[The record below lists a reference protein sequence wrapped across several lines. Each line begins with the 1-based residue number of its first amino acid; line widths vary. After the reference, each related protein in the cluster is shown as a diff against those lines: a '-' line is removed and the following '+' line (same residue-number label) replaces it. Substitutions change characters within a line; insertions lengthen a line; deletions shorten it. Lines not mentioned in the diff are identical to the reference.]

1 MSIASQLTALEGN
14 ISDAYNMVAQ
24 RGGTVPARK
33 NMENLDDAI
42 ATIPSGGG
50 QPSGIPRAVNSSG
63 VYGKPTSS
71 YSFSLPS
78 GATSLEAWALY
89 YAFYSSLNLT
99 SVDMGSLTEITTPN
113 AAYNAFYAC
122 AEITSVDLGSLET
135 VSGVAALQN
144 AFYSCNKLVNLDLSS
159 LTTVSNVNAMN
170 SCFASCK
177 SLTTLDLSSLT
188 TVSDTSAMSSCFS
201 SCISITTV
209 NLSSLTTISGDNALN
224 NAFGYNYSLS
234 TVNFNSLSVLTGS
247 SALSNTFR
255 NCRSLTSLSF
265 PSLTTSSFGSYTN
278 QFSNM
283 LKSCSGVT
291 VHFPAAIQSTISGW
305 TDVTKGFGGT
315 NTTVLFDL

>member
-14 ISDAYNMVAQ
+14 ISDAYDMVAQ

-50 QPSGIPRAVNSSG
+50 QPSGIPRGVSSSG

-78 GATSLEAWALY
+78 GATKLEAWALY

-99 SVDMGSLTEITTPN
+99 SVDMGTLTEITTSN
-113 AAYNAFYAC
+113 AATYAFYSCNGIA
-122 AEITSVDLGSLET
+122 SVDLGSLET
-135 VSGVAALQN
+135 VSGVSALN
-144 AFYSCNKLVNLDLSS
+144 YAFYSCINLANLDLSSLTSVSGSSAMSNCFSSCRLLTSLDLSSLTTISGSSAMSSCFSGCSSLTTVDLSS
-159 LTTVSNVNAMN
+159 LTTVSGN
-170 SCFASCK
+170 
-177 SLTTLDLSSLT
+177 
-188 TVSDTSAMSSCFS
+188 
-201 SCISITTV
+201 
-209 NLSSLTTISGDNALN
+209 NALSY
-224 NAFGYNYSLS
+224 AFSYDSALS
-234 TVNFNSLSVLTGS
+234 TVKLDSLSVLTGS
-247 SALSNTFR
+247 GALNSAFR
-255 NCRSLTSLSF
+255 NCTSLTSLSF

-283 LKSCSGVT
+283 LRSCTGVT
-291 VHFPAAIQSTISGW
+291 VHFPAAIQSTIGGW
-305 TDVTKGFGGT
+305 ADVTNGFGGT